1 VFKIKYTINTLSQL
15 GEYVHTDANG
25 DRTLMN
31 EEESILC
38 LLAESDEL
46 SLFETENLEQLITF
60 KWQAFAKKF
69 HTVGCIAHFSY
80 LLIMM
85 IYVNAIYVNNDKS
98 NAYLYGIL
106 LFVGIAYPMCY
117 DLYQLQ
123 KTGFKE
129 YFSDP
134 QNYSD

>member
-1 VFKIKYTINTLSQL
+1 
-15 GEYVHTDANG
+15 
-25 DRTLMN
+25 M
-31 EEESILC
+31 
-38 LLAESDEL
+38 
-46 SLFETENLEQLITF
+46 
-60 KWQAFAKKF
+60 KF

-85 IYVNAIYVNNDKS
+85 VYVNAIYVNNDKS

-106 LFVGIAYPMCY
+106 LFCGIFYPMCY
-117 DLYQLQ
+117 DLYQLY
-123 KTGFKE
+123 KKGFKE

>member
-1 VFKIKYTINTLSQL
+1 MFKIKYTINTLSQL

-25 DRTLMN
+25 DRTIMN

-60 KWQAFAKKF
+60 KWQAFARKF

-106 LFVGIAYPMCY
+106 LFIGIVYPMCY
-117 DLYQLQ
+117 DLYQLY
-123 KTGFKE
+123 KAGFRE